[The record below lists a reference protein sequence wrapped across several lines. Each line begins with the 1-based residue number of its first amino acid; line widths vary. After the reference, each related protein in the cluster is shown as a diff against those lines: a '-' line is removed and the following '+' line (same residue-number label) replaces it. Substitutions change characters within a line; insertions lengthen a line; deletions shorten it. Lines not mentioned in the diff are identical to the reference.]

1 MPVCLH
7 VRMVNTQNGTTI
19 DRTFDRSPVRIGRSP
34 INELPV
40 EAPFVSQF
48 HAVLEFDGQRVV
60 LWDLGSLN
68 GTALRATG
76 RMQPNTPVDLTSHN
90 FEFAIVSMLF
100 QLRFVNAV
108 PEKPQ
113 VKREGLLLS
122 MDAAAMQKMLQDE
135 AGTPGPAPAGPDRTA
150 EALQKLQPAYKAYRE
165 AWEKLQSDLV
175 GALEPLEPAARQRLL
190 AQVRTSMSA
199 VQNEADFDPIS
210 AKFGKPPSGTRE
222 LVQTMT
228 GKDFAMQA
236 LLDIA
241 AGYLPQKGPLKD
253 RLELIVFAQKLQD
266 LLAVFFKCFIALR
279 DGHQQFKMQMDI
291 REARHGN
298 EQQMS
303 AARAVHTA
311 RDPRELGA
319 RLLDWSNPSM
329 EGARAIES
337 AFAEVMVH
345 HVALLNGVTGGVRSL
360 LAKLAPAAIE
370 AELDNPRR
378 KAASGSRLGPWRYK
392 TLWQVFTEIYGDFAE
407 DEKQAF
413 ALIFGADFANAYR
426 ELAEEAAPEGPPSAF
441 MSPT

>member
-1 MPVCLH
+1 MPVCLR
-7 VRMVNTQNGTTI
+7 VRIVNTQDGKAI
-19 DRTFDRSPVRIGRSP
+19 DRIFDRSPVRIGRSP
-34 INELPV
+34 INELPI

-48 HAVLEFDGQRVV
+48 HAVLEFDGQRVT

-76 RMQPNTPVDLTSHN
+76 RMTPNTPVDLTSHN
-90 FEFAIVSMLF
+90 FEFAIVSLLF
-100 QLRFVNAV
+100 QLGFVNAE
-108 PEKPQ
+108 PERPQ

-122 MDAAAMQKMLQDE
+122 LDTHAMQEMLQND
-135 AGTPGPAPAGPDRTA
+135 GVTPGPAPAGPDRTA
-150 EALQKLQPAYKAYRE
+150 ELLQHLQPAYRAYRE
-165 AWEKLQSDLV
+165 AWDKLHRDLV
-175 GALEPLEPAARQRLL
+175 GVLEPLEPAARQRLL
-190 AQVRTSMSA
+190 AQVRTNMSA
-199 VQNEADFDPIS
+199 IQNEAEFQPIS
-210 AKFGKPPSGTRE
+210 NRFGKAPTGTRE

-236 LLDIA
+236 LLDLA

-253 RLELIVFAQKLQD
+253 RLELIIFAQKLQD

-279 DGHQQFKMQMDI
+279 DGHKQFKMQMDI
-291 REARHGN
+291 REARHAN
-298 EQQMS
+298 EQMS
-303 AARAVHTA
+303 AARAVQTA

-337 AFAEVMVH
+337 SFAEVMVH
-345 HVALLNGVTGGVRSL
+345 HVALLNGVTRGVRSL

-378 KAASGSRLGPWRYK
+378 KSASGSKLGPWRYK
-392 TLWQVFTEIYGDFAE
+392 TLWQLYAEIYGDFAE

-413 ALIFGADFANAYR
+413 ALIFGPEFAAAYS